1 MEKIKLLQG
10 DCLEL
15 MKDIPAG
22 SVDMVLTD
30 PPYNV
35 GCATQKNGKNTVNA
49 WDKIDG
55 YIDWCISWLLECQRV
70 LKPTGVLY
78 FFHND
83 MEQIAE
89 LLCEIRKRTSLAF
102 ISFCIW
108 DKGDAFRAR
117 SWHQRDPNGK
127 TALRSWFNV
136 CEYCLHFFNAPAN
149 ADMNWRHT
157 GLDRINSN
165 PECYKP
171 LKEWYA
177 KEKKRLGLTD
187 ADVAK
192 KYTEITGRKPF
203 MLRHYFRDSQ
213 FEIPTKRVF
222 EAVYEPLGF
231 DFVSGERHGYEAMRQ
246 EYEAMRHGYE
256 AMRQEYEAMRQEYE
270 AMRNV
275 HICDDMHCN
284 IWHIKPIKSI
294 NRFHTCQK
302 PVELLKRLCRVSTR
316 DGGVVLDPFMG
327 SGSTGVACVDTGRNF
342 IGMELDPGYFETA
355 CKRIAEAQEQ
365 IKLVM

>member
-1 MEKIKLLQG
+1 VSIQLYQG

-15 MKDIPAG
+15 MKDIPDS

-35 GCATQKNGKNTVNA
+35 GCVTQKNRVETINK

-83 MEQIAE
+83 MEQMAE

-108 DKGDAFRAR
+108 DKGDAYRAN
-117 SWHQRDPNGK
+117 SWHNRDPNGK

-136 CEYCLHFFNAPAN
+136 CEYCLHFFNAPDN
-149 ADMNWRHT
+149 AGMNWKHT

-171 LKEWYA
+171 LKEWYV
-177 KEKKRLGLTD
+177 KEKERLGLTD
-187 ADVAK
+187 DDVAK
-192 KYTEITGRKPF
+192 KYTKVTGRKPF
-203 MLRHYFRDSQ
+203 MLRHYFRDTQ
-213 FEIPTKRVF
+213 FEIPTQKIF
-222 EAVYEPLGF
+222 ETVYEPLDF
-231 DFVSGERHGYEAMRQ
+231 DFTSGERHGYEALRQ
-246 EYEAMRHGYE
+246 EYEAL
-256 AMRQEYEAMRQEYE
+256 
-270 AMRNV
+270 RNV
-275 HICDDMHCN
+275 HMCDKKHCN
-284 IWHIKPIKSI
+284 IWHIPPIPST
-294 NRFHTCQK
+294 NRYHTCQK
-302 PVELLKRLCRVSTR
+302 PVKLSERLCRVSSR
-316 DGGVVLDPFMG
+316 DGCIVLDPFMG
-327 SGSTGVACVDTGRNF
+327 SGSTGVACVNTGRSF

-355 CKRIAEAQEQ
+355 NRRIEEAQATHEQ
-365 IKLVM
+365 QSV